1 VPTGYR
7 ADFPTAEH
15 WPAESRPMGLAG
27 NTKNKGE
34 RMIARAEKV
43 LKLIEAQE
51 SAEKGR
57 K

>member
-1 VPTGYR
+1 
-7 ADFPTAEH
+7 
-15 WPAESRPMGLAG
+15 MGLAG